1 MGKAIM
7 VTVEKCL
14 ACKSCEIACALAH
27 SKSEV
32 LEEAKQEQPKPR
44 RRVTV
49 EAVGE
54 FGVPMQCRHCEDAP
68 CIAVCP
74 TAAIYLSQANGPVLI
89 DQEKCIGCK
98 FCIMVCPFGVIDIY
112 APDQVGGGKIMVK
125 CDLCIER
132 TKAGE
137 EPACIEAC
145 PTKALVLVDEKDLA
159 ASRRQRAAKELALS
173 AQQDRKAVPAKRGP
187 KKVEKDSIQ

>member
-1 MGKAIM
+1 M
-7 VTVEKCL
+7 VTVERCL
-14 ACKSCEIACALAH
+14 SCKSCEVACALAH
-27 SKSEV
+27 CKSEV
-32 LEEAKQEQPKPR
+32 LEEAITESPR
-44 RRVTV
+44 PQKRVTV
-49 EAVGE
+49 EAIGE
-54 FGVPMQCRHCEDAP
+54 FGVPMQCRHCQDAP
-68 CIAVCP
+68 CIVVCP
-74 TAAIYLSQANGPVLI
+74 TAAIHREQADGPVLI

-98 FCIMVCPFGVIDIY
+98 YCIVVCPFGVIEFSNDSKVMI
-112 APDQVGGGKIMVK
+112 K

-159 ASRRQRAAKELALS
+159 AARRQRAAKELALS
-173 AQQDRKAVPAKRGP
+173 AGVPAGRAP

>member
-7 VTVEKCL
+7 VIVEKCL
-14 ACKSCEIACALAH
+14 ACKGCEIACALAH
-27 SKSEV
+27 CKSQV
-32 LEEAKQEQPKPR
+32 LEEAITEQPKPQ

-49 EAVGE
+49 EAAGE
-54 FGVPMQCRHCEDAP
+54 LGVPMQCRHCQDAP

-74 TAAIYLSQANGPVLI
+74 TAAMHREQVDGPVLI

-98 FCIMVCPFGVIDIY
+98 FCIMVCPFGVIN
-112 APDQVGGGKIMVK
+112 VSNSGKAIVK

-132 TKAGE
+132 LKVGE

-145 PTKALVLVDEKDLA
+145 PTKALLLADEKDLA
-159 ASRRQRAAKELALS
+159 AGRRQRSAKELAG
-173 AQQDRKAVPAKRGP
+173 KNPT
-187 KKVEKDSIQ
+187 